1 MALKPLVLIGL
12 ILVGIGLAGL
22 VYGRF
27 NYSTDRK
34 VVDLGPIQASVSENH
49 TVQIPDIAGIV
60 AVVAGVIMIGL
71 GMRRS

>member
-1 MALKPLVLIGL
+1 VALKPLVLIGL